1 MSIKLIEAKNLKKS
15 FGDFVAVDNINLT
28 VERGEVV
35 GFLGPNG
42 AGKSTTMKMLTGF
55 LEPDGGEIFI
65 EGIDLKTKPLE
76 AKKSIGY
83 LPEGAPSYSDMEVSE
98 FLSFVGKMRGLN
110 NNGSLNT
117 RLSNMAEQINLKEV
131 WHKPIETLSKGFKRR
146 VGIAQAL
153 IHDPDIL
160 ILDEPTDGL
169 DPNQKYEMRDLIK
182 KISTNKAIVISTHI
196 LEEVEAVCSRTVI
209 IANGQLLANE
219 TPDNLGKQFKKK
231 NMYSLKVANKLNNT
245 QIKDIKSSLDY
256 KKVTVN
262 NLNITDTLILIEDEK
277 KNINFNKIMT
287 QLKKHKLDINVL
299 NSTLEDI
306 NREELIK
313 QNQIAAY
320 ETIPESL
327 FQVDM
332 LYFNCSINGNSIKA
346 FVDTGAQMTIMSE
359 NMAKKCKVDYLIDRK
374 YKGIAK

>member
-1 MSIKLIEAKNLKKS
+1 
-15 FGDFVAVDNINLT
+15 
-28 VERGEVV
+28 
-35 GFLGPNG
+35 
-42 AGKSTTMKMLTGF
+42 
-55 LEPDGGEIFI
+55 
-65 EGIDLKTKPLE
+65 
-76 AKKSIGY
+76 
-83 LPEGAPSYSDMEVSE
+83 MEVSE

-117 RLSNMAEQINLKEV
+117 RLSDMAEQINLKEV

-219 TPDNLGKQFKKK
+219 TPDNLGKQFNKK
-231 NMYSLKVANKLNNT
+231 NMFSLKVANKLNNT

-256 KKVTVN
+256 KKVTVK

-277 KNINFNKIMT
+277 ENINLNKIMT
-287 QLKKHKLDINVL
+287 QLKKYKLDINEANFIKPSL
-299 NSTLEDI
+299 DDI
-306 NREELIK
+306 
-313 QNQIAAY
+313 
-320 ETIPESL
+320 
-327 FQVDM
+327 F
-332 LYFNCSINGNSIKA
+332 
-346 FVDTGAQMTIMSE
+346 
-359 NMAKKCKVDYLIDRK
+359 RK
-374 YKGIAK
+374 ITQ

>member
-110 NNGSLNT
+110 NNGLLNT
-117 RLSNMAEQINLKEV
+117 RLSDMAEQINLKEV

-219 TPDNLGKQFKKK
+219 TPDNLGKQFNKK
-231 NMYSLKVANKLNNT
+231 NMFSLKVANKLNNT

-256 KKVTVN
+256 KKVTVK

-277 KNINFNKIMT
+277 ENINLNKIIT
-287 QLKKHKLDINVL
+287 QLKKYKLDINEANFVKPSL
-299 NSTLEDI
+299 DDI
-306 NREELIK
+306 
-313 QNQIAAY
+313 
-320 ETIPESL
+320 
-327 FQVDM
+327 F
-332 LYFNCSINGNSIKA
+332 
-346 FVDTGAQMTIMSE
+346 
-359 NMAKKCKVDYLIDRK
+359 RK
-374 YKGIAK
+374 ITQ

>member
-1 MSIKLIEAKNLKKS
+1 LSIKLIEAKNLKKS

-65 EGIDLKTKPLE
+65 EGIDLKSKPLE

-117 RLSNMAEQINLKEV
+117 RLSDMAEQINLKEV

-219 TPDNLGKQFKKK
+219 TPDNLGKQFNKK
-231 NMYSLKVANKLNNT
+231 NMFSLKVANKLNNT
-245 QIKDIKSSLDY
+245 QIKGIKSSLDY
-256 KKVTVN
+256 KKVTVK

-277 KNINFNKIMT
+277 ENINLNKIMA
-287 QLKKHKLDINVL
+287 QLKKYKLDINEANFIKPSL
-299 NSTLEDI
+299 DDI
-306 NREELIK
+306 
-313 QNQIAAY
+313 
-320 ETIPESL
+320 
-327 FQVDM
+327 F
-332 LYFNCSINGNSIKA
+332 
-346 FVDTGAQMTIMSE
+346 
-359 NMAKKCKVDYLIDRK
+359 RK
-374 YKGIAK
+374 ITQ

>member
-65 EGIDLKTKPLE
+65 EGIDLKSKPLE

-117 RLSNMAEQINLKEV
+117 RLSDMAEQINLKEV

-169 DPNQKYEMRDLIK
+169 DPNQKHEMRDLIK

-219 TPDNLGKQFKKK
+219 TPDNLGKQFNKK
-231 NMYSLKVANKLNNT
+231 NMFSLKVANKLNNT

-256 KKVTVN
+256 KKVSVK
-262 NLNITDTLILIEDEK
+262 NLNITDTLILIEDEME
-277 KNINFNKIMT
+277 NINLNKIMT
-287 QLKKHKLDINVL
+287 QLKKYKLDINEANFIKPSL
-299 NSTLEDI
+299 DDI
-306 NREELIK
+306 
-313 QNQIAAY
+313 
-320 ETIPESL
+320 
-327 FQVDM
+327 F
-332 LYFNCSINGNSIKA
+332 
-346 FVDTGAQMTIMSE
+346 
-359 NMAKKCKVDYLIDRK
+359 RK
-374 YKGIAK
+374 ITQ

>member
-117 RLSNMAEQINLKEV
+117 RLSDMAEQINLKEV

-219 TPDNLGKQFKKK
+219 TPDNLGKQFNKK
-231 NMYSLKVANKLNNT
+231 NMFSLKVANKLNNT
-245 QIKDIKSSLDY
+245 QIKDIKSSLNY
-256 KKVTVN
+256 KKVTVK

-277 KNINFNKIMT
+277 ENINLNKIMT
-287 QLKKHKLDINVL
+287 QLKKYKLDINEANFVKPSL
-299 NSTLEDI
+299 DDI
-306 NREELIK
+306 
-313 QNQIAAY
+313 
-320 ETIPESL
+320 
-327 FQVDM
+327 F
-332 LYFNCSINGNSIKA
+332 
-346 FVDTGAQMTIMSE
+346 
-359 NMAKKCKVDYLIDRK
+359 RK
-374 YKGIAK
+374 ITQ

>member
-1 MSIKLIEAKNLKKS
+1 LSIKLIEAKNLKKS

-117 RLSNMAEQINLKEV
+117 RLSDMAEQINLKEV

-182 KISTNKAIVISTHI
+182 KISTNTAIVISTHI

-219 TPDNLGKQFKKK
+219 TPDNLGKQFNKK
-231 NMYSLKVANKLNNT
+231 NMFSLKVASKLNNT
-245 QIKDIKSSLDY
+245 QIKDIKSSLNY
-256 KKVTVN
+256 KKVTVK

-277 KNINFNKIMT
+277 ENINLNKIMT
-287 QLKKHKLDINVL
+287 QLKKYKLDINEATFIKPSL
-299 NSTLEDI
+299 DDI
-306 NREELIK
+306 
-313 QNQIAAY
+313 
-320 ETIPESL
+320 
-327 FQVDM
+327 F
-332 LYFNCSINGNSIKA
+332 
-346 FVDTGAQMTIMSE
+346 
-359 NMAKKCKVDYLIDRK
+359 RK
-374 YKGIAK
+374 ITQLK

>member
-65 EGIDLKTKPLE
+65 EGIDLKSKPLE

-117 RLSNMAEQINLKEV
+117 RLSDMAEQINLKEV

-219 TPDNLGKQFKKK
+219 TPDNLGKQFNKK
-231 NMYSLKVANKLNNT
+231 NMFSLRVANKLNNT

-256 KKVTVN
+256 KKVTVK
-262 NLNITDTLILIEDEK
+262 NLNITDTLILIEDEME
-277 KNINFNKIMT
+277 NINLNKIMT
-287 QLKKHKLDINVL
+287 QLKKHKLDINEANFIKPSL
-299 NSTLEDI
+299 DDI
-306 NREELIK
+306 
-313 QNQIAAY
+313 
-320 ETIPESL
+320 
-327 FQVDM
+327 F
-332 LYFNCSINGNSIKA
+332 
-346 FVDTGAQMTIMSE
+346 
-359 NMAKKCKVDYLIDRK
+359 RK
-374 YKGIAK
+374 ITQ

>member
-1 MSIKLIEAKNLKKS
+1 LSIKLIEAKNLKKS

-117 RLSNMAEQINLKEV
+117 RLSDMAEQINLKEV

-219 TPDNLGKQFKKK
+219 TPDNLGKQFNKK
-231 NMYSLKVANKLNNT
+231 NMFSLKVANKLNNT

-256 KKVTVN
+256 KKVTVK
-262 NLNITDTLILIEDEK
+262 NLNLTDTLILIEDEME
-277 KNINFNKIMT
+277 NINLNKIMT
-287 QLKKHKLDINVL
+287 QLKKHKLDINEANFIKPSL
-299 NSTLEDI
+299 DDI
-306 NREELIK
+306 
-313 QNQIAAY
+313 
-320 ETIPESL
+320 
-327 FQVDM
+327 F
-332 LYFNCSINGNSIKA
+332 
-346 FVDTGAQMTIMSE
+346 
-359 NMAKKCKVDYLIDRK
+359 RK
-374 YKGIAK
+374 ITQ

>member
-15 FGDFVAVDNINLT
+15 FGDFVAVDNINLN

-110 NNGSLNT
+110 NNELLNT
-117 RLSNMAEQINLKEV
+117 RLSDMAEQINLKDV

-219 TPDNLGKQFKKK
+219 TPDNLGKQFNKK
-231 NMYSLKVANKLNNT
+231 NMFSLKVASKLNNT

-256 KKVTVN
+256 KKVTVK

-277 KNINFNKIMT
+277 ENINLNKIMT
-287 QLKKHKLDINVL
+287 QLKKYKLDINEANFVKPSL
-299 NSTLEDI
+299 DDI
-306 NREELIK
+306 
-313 QNQIAAY
+313 
-320 ETIPESL
+320 
-327 FQVDM
+327 F
-332 LYFNCSINGNSIKA
+332 
-346 FVDTGAQMTIMSE
+346 
-359 NMAKKCKVDYLIDRK
+359 RK
-374 YKGIAK
+374 ITQ

>member
-117 RLSNMAEQINLKEV
+117 RLSDMAEQINLKEV

-219 TPDNLGKQFKKK
+219 TPDNLGKQFNKK
-231 NMYSLKVANKLNNT
+231 NIFSLKVANKLNNT

-256 KKVTVN
+256 KKVTIK
-262 NLNITDTLILIEDEK
+262 NLNLTDTLILIEDEME
-277 KNINFNKIMT
+277 NINLNKIMT
-287 QLKKHKLDINVL
+287 QLKKHKLDINEANFIKPSL
-299 NSTLEDI
+299 DDI
-306 NREELIK
+306 
-313 QNQIAAY
+313 
-320 ETIPESL
+320 
-327 FQVDM
+327 F
-332 LYFNCSINGNSIKA
+332 
-346 FVDTGAQMTIMSE
+346 
-359 NMAKKCKVDYLIDRK
+359 RK
-374 YKGIAK
+374 ITQ

>member
-1 MSIKLIEAKNLKKS
+1 MSVKLIEAKNLKKS

-65 EGIDLKTKPLE
+65 GGIDLKSKPLE

-110 NNGSLNT
+110 NNELLNT
-117 RLSNMAEQINLKEV
+117 RLSDMAEQINLKDV

-219 TPDNLGKQFKKK
+219 TPDNLGKQFNKK
-231 NMYSLKVANKLNNT
+231 NMFSLKVANKLNNT

-256 KKVTVN
+256 KKVTVK

-277 KNINFNKIMT
+277 ENINLNKIMT
-287 QLKKHKLDINVL
+287 QLKKYKLDINEANFVKPSL
-299 NSTLEDI
+299 DDI
-306 NREELIK
+306 
-313 QNQIAAY
+313 
-320 ETIPESL
+320 
-327 FQVDM
+327 F
-332 LYFNCSINGNSIKA
+332 
-346 FVDTGAQMTIMSE
+346 
-359 NMAKKCKVDYLIDRK
+359 RK
-374 YKGIAK
+374 ITQ

>member
-65 EGIDLKTKPLE
+65 EGIDLKSKPLE

-117 RLSNMAEQINLKEV
+117 RLSDMAEQINLKEV

-219 TPDNLGKQFKKK
+219 TPDNLGKQFNKK
-231 NMYSLKVANKLNNT
+231 NMFSLKVANKLNNT
-245 QIKDIKSSLDY
+245 QIKNIKSSLDY
-256 KKVTVN
+256 KKVTVK

-277 KNINFNKIMT
+277 ENINLNKIMT
-287 QLKKHKLDINVL
+287 QLKKYKLDINEANFIKPSL
-299 NSTLEDI
+299 DDI
-306 NREELIK
+306 
-313 QNQIAAY
+313 
-320 ETIPESL
+320 
-327 FQVDM
+327 F
-332 LYFNCSINGNSIKA
+332 
-346 FVDTGAQMTIMSE
+346 
-359 NMAKKCKVDYLIDRK
+359 RK
-374 YKGIAK
+374 ITQ